1 MGRTVRNSKGK
12 TMRPNFF
19 VFCEG
24 KTEITYVKF
33 LRSVF
38 RVPIQVVT
46 KKSDSNISVDF
57 IERSKREYVQ
67 TKNDQTFLMF
77 DLDVEGMLEHLQ
89 KIPQTTML
97 VSNPCVEL
105 WFLLHYQNIENETS
119 SEECLRKL
127 LTHSLQYEKGALTD
141 AEKRTLVENM
151 PEAIERAKR
160 LEEYKNPSSTIYR
173 LIEAMGRE

>member
-1 MGRTVRNSKGK
+1 MGRTVRNSRGK
-12 TMRPNFF
+12 TMKPNFF

-24 KTEITYVKF
+24 KTEINYVKF

-38 RVPIQVVT
+38 RVPVQVVT
-46 KKSDSNISVDF
+46 KKSDSNISVEF
-57 IERSKREYVQ
+57 IERSKREYVL

-89 KIPQTTML
+89 KLPQATLL

-105 WFLLHYQNIENETS
+105 WFLLHYQNVENEIS
-119 SEECLRKL
+119 SDECLRKL
-127 LTHSLQYEKGALTD
+127 LIHSPQYEKGALTD
-141 AEKRTLVENM
+141 GEKRVLIENM

-160 LEEYKNPSSTIYR
+160 LEEYKNPSTSAYR
-173 LIEAMGRE
+173 LIEAMERG

>member
-1 MGRTVRNSKGK
+1 MGRTTRNSKGM

-46 KKSDSNISVDF
+46 KKSDSSISVDF
-57 IERSKREYVQ
+57 IERSKRDYVL

-77 DLDVEGMLEHLQ
+77 DLDVKGLLEHLQ
-89 KIPQTTML
+89 RIPQVTLL

-105 WFLLHYQNIENETS
+105 WFLLHYEDIDKEIKQ
-119 SEECLRKL
+119 CLVFKSCWPIRP
-127 LTHSLQYEKGALTD
+127 
-141 AEKRTLVENM
+141 NM
-151 PEAIERAKR
+151 KKEH
-160 LEEYKNPSSTIYR
+160 
-173 LIEAMGRE
+173 